1 MSKLIES
8 LLPIV
13 QLSTADQS
21 LISAF
26 FRQSHYK
33 KGDHF
38 LKAGNVCKKI
48 GFVET
53 GALYYYINADEQ
65 DSICDFA
72 FEYYWCTHYK
82 SLNSRTPSEMNIIA
96 LEDCTVQEID
106 VDQLEQLIQEVPKV
120 QEIRMKIAEKSFIE
134 MSQRS
139 IDLSTQS
146 ADYRYQQLLKN
157 QPQILQRVPLSLVAS
172 YLGVTQRHLS
182 RLRAT
187 VR

>member
-1 MSKLIES
+1 
-8 LLPIV
+8 
-13 QLSTADQS
+13 
-21 LISAF
+21 
-26 FRQSHYK
+26 
-33 KGDHF
+33 
-38 LKAGNVCKKI
+38 
-48 GFVET
+48 
-53 GALYYYINADEQ
+53 
-65 DSICDFA
+65 
-72 FEYYWCTHYK
+72 
-82 SLNSRTPSEMNIIA
+82 MNIIA